1 MICYNKYGDWVRKR
15 IGCKVQKISIDA
27 GFSCPNRDGTIG
39 RGGCIYCNNATFNPE
54 YCTDTAGRGSQ
65 EERLNLSADNIRR
78 QLETGKG
85 FFSRKYPEMKY
96 IAYFQSYT
104 NTYGDIEALKRLYEA
119 ALSVENVIGISIA
132 TRRNHDG
139 VGAEALQ
146 LAGDAFKSS
155 NSSSLTP
162 DVFTSII
169 GISIATRPDCV
180 SGELLD
186 YLEELSH
193 RTFLTME
200 YGVETFNDDTLRIIN
215 RGHSSECSI
224 NIIRNTHA
232 RGITVCAHLILGLPG
247 EGREEILRQVDIVNS
262 LPIDILK
269 LHQLQITKGTILE
282 HRPDLIAQCTLFT
295 PEEYIDL
302 LVEYIPRLRNDIVI
316 ERFTSQSP
324 AELLIA
330 PRWGLKNH
338 EFTNLLEAHPV
349 PPKGR
354 VPPPLPPQGGV
365 VSISD

>member
-1 MICYNKYGDWVRKR
+1 MICYNKYGDWIRKR
-15 IGCKVQKISIDA
+15 FGCKVQKISIDA

-54 YCTDTAGRGSQ
+54 YCTDTAGRVSQ
-65 EERLNLSADNIRR
+65 EERLDLSADNIRK
-78 QLETGKG
+78 QLEAGKE

-104 NTYGDIEALKRLYEA
+104 NTYGDIEALKRMYEA
-119 ALSVENVIGISIA
+119 ALSVE
-132 TRRNHDG
+132 
-139 VGAEALQ
+139 
-146 LAGDAFKSS
+146 
-155 NSSSLTP
+155 
-162 DVFTSII
+162 DVI

-180 SGELLD
+180 SDELLD

-193 RTFLTME
+193 RTFLTIE
-200 YGVETFNDDTLRIIN
+200 YGVESLNDDTLRIIN
-215 RGHSSECSI
+215 RGHSSECSV

-247 EGREEILRQVDIVNS
+247 EGREEILRQIDIVNS

-282 HRPDLIAQCTLFT
+282 HRPDLISQSTLFT

-302 LVEYIPRLRNDIVI
+302 LVGYISHLRDDIVI

-324 AELLIA
+324 AELLVA
-330 PRWGLKNH
+330 PRWGLKNY
-338 EFTNLLEAHPV
+338 EFTNLLNKRLMEA
-349 PPKGR
+349 
-354 VPPPLPPQGGV
+354 
-365 VSISD
+365 

>member
-1 MICYNKYGDWVRKR
+1 MICYNKYGDWIRKR
-15 IGCKVQKISIDA
+15 FGCKVQKISIDA

-132 TRRNHDG
+132 TR
-139 VGAEALQ
+139 
-146 LAGDAFKSS
+146 
-155 NSSSLTP
+155 
-162 DVFTSII
+162 
-169 GISIATRPDCV
+169 PDCV
-180 SGELLD
+180 SDELLD

>member
-15 IGCKVQKISIDA
+15 TGCKVQKISIDA

-54 YCTDTAGRGSQ
+54 YCTDTAGRVSQ
-65 EERLNLSADNIRR
+65 EEQLDLSADNIRK
-78 QLETGKG
+78 QLEAGKE

-104 NTYGDIEALKRLYEA
+104 NTYGDIEALKRMYEA
-119 ALSVENVIGISIA
+119 ALSVE
-132 TRRNHDG
+132 
-139 VGAEALQ
+139 
-146 LAGDAFKSS
+146 
-155 NSSSLTP
+155 
-162 DVFTSII
+162 DVV

-180 SGELLD
+180 SDELLD

-200 YGVETFNDDTLRIIN
+200 YGVESLNDETLRIIN
-215 RGHSSECSI
+215 RGHNSECSI
-224 NIIRNTHA
+224 NIIRITHA

-247 EGREEILRQVDIVNS
+247 EDREEIIRQIDIVNS

-282 HRPDLIAQCTLFT
+282 HRQDLIAQCTLFT

-302 LVEYIPRLRNDIVI
+302 LVEYIPRLRDDIVI

-324 AELLIA
+324 AGLLIA

-338 EFTNLLEAHPV
+338 EFTNLLNN
-349 PPKGR
+349 KLR
-354 VPPPLPPQGGV
+354 
-365 VSISD
+365 SKK

>member
-15 IGCKVQKISIDA
+15 TGCKVQKISIDA

-54 YCTDTAGRGSQ
+54 YCTDTAGRVSQ
-65 EERLNLSADNIRR
+65 EEQLDLSADNIRK
-78 QLETGKG
+78 QLQAGKE

-104 NTYGDIEALKRLYEA
+104 NTYGDIEALKRMYEA
-119 ALSVENVIGISIA
+119 ALSVE
-132 TRRNHDG
+132 
-139 VGAEALQ
+139 
-146 LAGDAFKSS
+146 
-155 NSSSLTP
+155 
-162 DVFTSII
+162 DVV

-180 SGELLD
+180 SDELLD

-200 YGVETFNDDTLRIIN
+200 YGVESLNDETLRIIN
-215 RGHSSECSI
+215 RGHNSECSI

-232 RGITVCAHLILGLPG
+232 RGITVCAHLILGLPR
-247 EGREEILRQVDIVNS
+247 EDREEILRQIDIVNS

-282 HRPDLIAQCTLFT
+282 HRQDLIAQCTLFT

-302 LVEYIPRLRNDIVI
+302 LIEYIPRLRDDIVI

-324 AELLIA
+324 AGLLIA

-338 EFTNLLEAHPV
+338 EFTNLLNN
-349 PPKGR
+349 KLR
-354 VPPPLPPQGGV
+354 
-365 VSISD
+365 SKK

>member
-132 TRRNHDG
+132 TR
-139 VGAEALQ
+139 
-146 LAGDAFKSS
+146 
-155 NSSSLTP
+155 
-162 DVFTSII
+162 
-169 GISIATRPDCV
+169 PDCV
-180 SGELLD
+180 SDELLD

>member
-1 MICYNKYGDWVRKR
+1 MLL
-15 IGCKVQKISIDA
+15 SI
-27 GFSCPNRDGTIG
+27 PNIV
-39 RGGCIYCNNATFNPE
+39 Y
-54 YCTDTAGRGSQ
+54 
-65 EERLNLSADNIRR
+65 LSADNIRR
-78 QLETGKG
+78 QLEAGKE

-104 NTYGDIEALKRLYEA
+104 NTYGDIETLKQLYEA
-119 ALSVENVIGISIA
+119 ALSV
-132 TRRNHDG
+132 D
-139 VGAEALQ
+139 
-146 LAGDAFKSS
+146 
-155 NSSSLTP
+155 
-162 DVFTSII
+162 DVI

-180 SGELLD
+180 SDELLD

-232 RGITVCAHLILGLPG
+232 RGITVCAHLIFGLPG
-247 EGREEILRQVDIVNS
+247 EGRDEILRQVEIVNS

-302 LVEYIPRLRNDIVI
+302 LVEYIPRLRDDIVI

-338 EFTNLLEAHPV
+338 EFTNLLSQ
-349 PPKGR
+349 R
-354 VPPPLPPQGGV
+354 VNCK
-365 VSISD
+365 

>member
-1 MICYNKYGDWVRKR
+1 MICYNKYGDWIRKR
-15 IGCKVQKISIDA
+15 FGCKVQKISIDA

-78 QLETGKG
+78 QLETGKE

-132 TRRNHDG
+132 TR
-139 VGAEALQ
+139 
-146 LAGDAFKSS
+146 
-155 NSSSLTP
+155 
-162 DVFTSII
+162 
-169 GISIATRPDCV
+169 PDCV
-180 SGELLD
+180 SDELLD

-232 RGITVCAHLILGLPG
+232 RGIIVCAHLILGLPG

>member
-1 MICYNKYGDWVRKR
+1 MICYNKYGDWIRKR
-15 IGCKVQKISIDA
+15 FGCKVQKISIDA

-78 QLETGKG
+78 QLETGKE

-132 TRRNHDG
+132 TR
-139 VGAEALQ
+139 
-146 LAGDAFKSS
+146 
-155 NSSSLTP
+155 
-162 DVFTSII
+162 
-169 GISIATRPDCV
+169 PDCV
-180 SGELLD
+180 SDELLD

-295 PEEYIDL
+295 PEEYIDM
-302 LVEYIPRLRNDIVI
+302 LVEYIPRLRDDIVI

-354 VPPPLPPQGGV
+354 VPPPLLPQGGV

>member
-15 IGCKVQKISIDA
+15 TGCKVQKISIDA

-54 YCTDTAGRGSQ
+54 YCTDTAGRVSQ
-65 EERLNLSADNIRR
+65 EEQLDLSADNIRK
-78 QLETGKG
+78 QLEAGKE

-104 NTYGDIEALKRLYEA
+104 NTYGDIEALKRMYEA
-119 ALSVENVIGISIA
+119 ALSVE
-132 TRRNHDG
+132 
-139 VGAEALQ
+139 
-146 LAGDAFKSS
+146 
-155 NSSSLTP
+155 
-162 DVFTSII
+162 DVV

-180 SGELLD
+180 SDELLD

-200 YGVETFNDDTLRIIN
+200 YGVESLNDETLRIIN
-215 RGHSSECSI
+215 RGHNSECSI

-247 EGREEILRQVDIVNS
+247 EDRAEILRQIDIVNS

-282 HRPDLIAQCTLFT
+282 HRQDLIAQCTLFT

-302 LVEYIPRLRNDIVI
+302 LVEYIPRLRDDIVI

-324 AELLIA
+324 AGLLIA

-338 EFTNLLEAHPV
+338 EFTNLLNN
-349 PPKGR
+349 KLR
-354 VPPPLPPQGGV
+354 
-365 VSISD
+365 SKK

>member
-15 IGCKVQKISIDA
+15 FGCKVQKISIDA

-54 YCTDTAGRGSQ
+54 YCTDTAGRISQ
-65 EERLNLSADNIRR
+65 AESLNLSADNIKA
-78 QLETGKG
+78 QLLAGKE

-104 NTYGDIEALKRLYEA
+104 NTYGEIETLKRMYEA
-119 ALSVENVIGISIA
+119 ALSVE
-132 TRRNHDG
+132 
-139 VGAEALQ
+139 
-146 LAGDAFKSS
+146 
-155 NSSSLTP
+155 
-162 DVFTSII
+162 DVI

-180 SGELLD
+180 SDELLD

-200 YGVETFNDDTLRIIN
+200 YGVESFNDDTLCIIN
-215 RGHSSECSI
+215 RGHSSECSA

-247 EGREEILRQVDIVNS
+247 EGREEILRQIDIVNS

-295 PEEYIDL
+295 PEEYIEL
-302 LVEYIPRLRNDIVI
+302 LVEYISRLRDDIVI

-324 AELLIA
+324 AGLLIA
-330 PRWGLKNH
+330 PRWGLKNY
-338 EFTNLLEAHPV
+338 EFTNLLNKRLLEY
-349 PPKGR
+349 
-354 VPPPLPPQGGV
+354 
-365 VSISD
+365 